1 MMLAKQLGFH
11 VLVFSSFES
20 LWRNRVPLEVD
31 SGGGTGVAGA
41 VSCHQSRWPAGLVS
55 GLGLGRFLVRELVCG
70 ICPPCSPPLLNPSGV
85 NRYLLLGAGP
95 GSDLGIAHA
104 NLVDCVGVARLGL
117 IWAGGSLS
125 MRVGLELWKPA
136 YQAAGGDLGAEQV
149 WGRRTMTLDG
159 FFFKMWCALEWKSA
173 DCIL

>member
-1 MMLAKQLGFH
+1 M
-11 VLVFSSFES
+11 FSCS
-20 LWRNRVPLEVD
+20 PLLNPFGEIV
-31 SGGGTGVAGA
+31 SHWKSTLGVAQESQERYLVTKVGG
-41 VSCHQSRWPAGLVS
+41 RMDWFRAG
-55 GLGLGRFLVRELVCG
+55 GWGGFLVREFVCR

-125 MRVGLELWKPA
+125 MQVGLEPWKPA
-136 YQAAGGDLGAEQV
+136 YQAAGGDFGAEQV

-159 FFFKMWCALEWKSA
+159 SIFKKLVCT
-173 DCIL
+173 